1 MVIIIGLGNPGK
13 KYINTRHNIG
23 FEVLD
28 QFVKENNFPE
38 FKLSKKFNAL
48 ISENVINGK
57 KIILAKPQTFMNNS
71 GISVKKL
78 AGVRPPLNQRGSD
91 PRNLRNLYIIHDDID
106 LPLGKIRPSKNRGS
120 AGHKGVESIIKEL
133 GTKDF
138 TRIRIGIHPL
148 CFHASVHRSK
158 EFVLEKFKKEEKELL
173 NQAVRQALAEIK
185 KLS

>member
-1 MVIIIGLGNPGK
+1 MINIIIIGLGNPGK

-23 FEVLD
+23 FEIIDV
-28 QFVKENNFPE
+28 FTKENNFPE
-38 FKLSKKFNAL
+38 FRLNKKFNAL
-48 ISENVINGK
+48 ISEKEN
-57 KIILAKPQTFMNNS
+57 ILLVKPQTFMNES

-106 LPLGKIRPSKNRGS
+106 LPLGKIRISKNRGS

-138 TRIRIGIHPL
+138 LRIRIGIRPL
-148 CFHASVHRSK
+148 QRRELIYGAEK
-158 EFVLEKFKKEEKELL
+158 FVLEKFKKEEKELL
-173 NQAVRQALAEIK
+173 NQAVRQALIEIK

>member
-1 MVIIIGLGNPGK
+1 MTIIIGLGNPGK
-13 KYINTRHNIG
+13 KYFDTRHNIG

-28 QFVKENNFPE
+28 QFAKENNFPE

-48 ISENVINGK
+48 ISEKEN
-57 KIILAKPQTFMNNS
+57 ILLVKPQTFMNNS

-106 LPLGKIRPSKNRGS
+106 LPLGKIRISKNRGS

-138 TRIRIGIHPL
+138 TRIRIGIRPL
-148 CFHASVHRSK
+148 QRRELIHGTEK
-158 EFVLEKFKKEEKELL
+158 FVLEKFKKEEKELL
-173 NQAVRQALAEIK
+173 NQAVRQALIEIK